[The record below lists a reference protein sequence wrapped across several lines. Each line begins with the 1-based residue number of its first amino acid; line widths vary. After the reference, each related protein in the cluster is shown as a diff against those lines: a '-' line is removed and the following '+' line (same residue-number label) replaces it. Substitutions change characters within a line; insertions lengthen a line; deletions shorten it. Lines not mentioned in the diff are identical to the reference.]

1 MTLTAIQPLNIQT
14 ISSCRLFFNI
24 HQALGVDPAEHY
36 MVDAEALPDEHF
48 RVARLV
54 LQHLLG
60 GNTSFSN
67 SSPAHP
73 KSPQGQ
79 KLFLVYQSEK
89 AWKLYADAMETPLSE
104 VTPWQVHQ
112 FFARI
117 AWLDESTVTTDTARA
132 QLEDY
137 LYGLRSYKSADVVLS
152 LKDYPELGRL
162 LTSVPEDLR
171 LWMVQFKR
179 GARLMSV
186 GEWIARSSGR
196 SLYNGI
202 SASRGEKA
210 RRALSVCCDVIA
222 ALIPPGEYRDRALWA
237 AIEEK
242 LATIEVW
249 WLLEFYLKAGS
260 QIASPC
266 EGLQLDFL
274 TPTPSASRAEFY
286 RKVVA
291 YAANPDDE
299 AWLSLAIANAKGAPG
314 MRALSLGT
322 ELHCKYSGLAFE
334 SAIALAALLLQSQL
348 QSSRVLDDSLPTCR
362 GLNEHVSPLD
372 TWSTV
377 HNVDD
382 LFQQLGIG
390 LLCRL
395 DGDARVLRW
404 RPSQTWHALIQTA
417 RFKSIFAPLLN
428 SMQWYGALTHEQA
441 SPLVTQALAGRAVV
455 DYFLGATRTFTEPLA
470 KTLRGAWVCEY
481 SHVQLCAKVRADI
494 KARQPGV
501 SPPVLEML
509 FYLLVREAMPE
520 LLVEGV
526 PDHLQYGRSLQSVAL
541 IHGVALLESMRPG
554 HSLAPQYDALVGI
567 SAELTQSSDANVHA
581 LWARTLAIP
590 ALRYAIAHGGIEWS
604 GADNLDQA
612 SAAQISQALSYFKA
626 QQELHASEL
635 NDLLSARPPDR
646 KRLAEQMLT
655 EANVDRRIW
664 PLSIKVHGWPI
675 LQEHG
680 FTIAN
685 SYSID
690 RLLAAGRP
698 QASVLELVMMG
709 EAYIKGK
716 PTIPEAYASAFDSF
730 QRELTRAEARVMAR
744 LLAEM
749 QVTDRTALL
758 NSTCEVSRVAFGA
771 EEGVHGLFVRC
782 QPGDHRADFH
792 DHKAE
797 EVFYELIPAGGVV
810 RKVAQ
815 RFQYKIEPDR
825 GFSGN
830 IVETVEK
837 RERNAAK
844 AAKALV
850 TPLLPL
856 DGDAYLKGTASRSSA
871 VYHHPRQGV
880 LVPCAELIHLPG
892 GSEQARLEAFV
903 LVAASHLFTR
913 FLEGSRV
920 EHEHVTQWEQLW
932 AKEREYADIT
942 ARLLIPF
949 YGCATDLAHGE
960 HSAGVIVGCVM
971 EVAFALIPAGQFAGS
986 TARIVMKAGEMS
998 VLSVFKLTGKAV
1010 ARLVAGLAEQS
1021 ALFVVRDV
1029 GKFALKVGRLGW
1041 SRLLEQVPSLKK
1053 VFASQAFLESGITL
1067 DKGMY
1072 RIADSAEH
1080 PWRPKV
1086 KAQDKRAVVDG
1097 RSDVVVRNVGT
1108 LQEPDFRLLDP
1119 ESDAVFGK
1127 RLTSVSKNRPLE
1139 FSISSADEGIGP
1151 GHYPVVLPVTSQVG
1165 GFSELRIAPNYAVQV
1180 IEREEGVFDI
1190 LVDGE
1195 VYHLNAGAT
1204 DAAMRKL
1211 AASKLSSHADWLSE
1225 IENLCRPRRNLESVP
1240 CATGVKLVTPTPEP
1254 LRPGSTS
1261 PKRTGKYP
1269 SHAMDAR
1276 EFTLATLT
1284 TGAGETSQS
1293 LDVFVY
1299 EGKFCK
1305 WAESSEAGPSTSAQ
1319 APAPAGK
1326 VVVPL
1331 SEEERE
1337 LFSLPEAPVYLP
1349 ELDGILSAE
1358 GKLGVP
1364 PNYAPE
1370 DTAFVYE
1377 FAPVIEFGA
1386 IAQGVSDTRALRGM
1400 RLNLADKEWIFV
1412 EPDTGAFYKTRA
1424 PTSNRIELKFAR
1436 VTDVDEINE
1445 FIRVS
1450 EKYRLVRERP
1460 NIETDR
1466 ENIARLLFDLL
1477 DESERDA
1484 WKVSWTPQIASY
1496 DDYARWCIANGQE
1509 NALLG
1514 FASEI
1519 LAGEEIQKKFVELAK
1534 QCIPDFMKIA
1544 QRSVPEKQ
1552 HILEV
1557 LNRLLPVAGSK
1568 GKWVELNMQ
1577 SIITPKATKA
1587 ILSQI
1592 KGANLS
1598 FAQVYTESGERVVY
1612 YALSG
1617 GEKARGLKLRIDS
1630 AETTEQIFDGVI
1642 FRDARARMA
1651 SRQPDPR
1658 FTSLPVVRDAARTV
1672 IRDFSRDLDAE
1683 RLIATVL
1690 KEDMA
1695 TTRLTHIR
1703 FFTVLDTCRS
1713 CGGFVLPRLKLDFP
1727 DALFSVTY
1735 LKNYTFS

>member
-1 MTLTAIQPLNIQT
+1 MTPTAIQPLNIQT

-24 HQALGVDPAEHY
+24 HHALGVDPAEHY
-36 MVDAEALPDEHF
+36 MVDAQALPEEHF

-60 GNTSFSN
+60 EDTSFSN
-67 SSPAHP
+67 TNPVHP
-73 KSPQGQ
+73 KSLQGQ
-79 KLFLVYQSEK
+79 KLFLIYQSEK
-89 AWKLYADAMETPLSE
+89 AWKLYADAMETPLAE
-104 VTPWQVHQ
+104 VTPWMVHQ
-112 FFARI
+112 FFARL
-117 AWLDESTVTTDTARA
+117 AWLDESAVTTETARA
-132 QLEDY
+132 QLSAY
-137 LYGLRSYKSADVVLS
+137 LYGLRPYRGADVVLDP
-152 LKDYPELGRL
+152 KDYPELRGL
-162 LTSVPEDLR
+162 LMAVPQDLR

-179 GARLMSV
+179 GARLMPI

-202 SASRGEKA
+202 AASRDEQA
-210 RRALSVCCDVIA
+210 RRPLSVLCDAIA
-222 ALIPPGEYRDRALWA
+222 EMLPPGEYRDKSLSDALDQKLA
-237 AIEEK
+237 AI
-242 LATIEVW
+242 ATW
-249 WLLEFYLKAGS
+249 WLFEFYLKAGS

-266 EGLQLDFL
+266 EGLQIDFL
-274 TPTPSASRAEFY
+274 TPIPVVSRTEFY
-286 RKVVA
+286 RKVAA
-291 YAANPDDE
+291 YAVNPDDE
-299 AWLSLAIANAKGAPG
+299 SWLPLAIANAKGAPG

-322 ELHCKYSGLAFE
+322 ELRFTHSGLVFD
-334 SAIALAALLLQSQL
+334 SAIALATLLLTSQL
-348 QSSRVLDDSLPTCR
+348 QSSPELSHSLPTGL
-362 GLNEHVSPLD
+362 GLNVHVPPLD
-372 TWSTV
+372 SWSPV
-377 HNVDD
+377 RDADV

-390 LLCRL
+390 LLCRA
-395 DGDARVLRW
+395 DGDASVLRW

-417 RFKSIFAPLLN
+417 RFRSMFAPLLN
-428 SMQWYGALTHEQA
+428 SMQWYGALAHEQA
-441 SPLVTQALAGRAVV
+441 SPVITQALAGRAIV
-455 DYFLGATRTFTEPLA
+455 DYFLGATRTFAEPLE
-470 KTLRGAWVCEY
+470 KTLRCTWVCEY
-481 SHVQLCAKVRADI
+481 SHVQLCARVRADI
-494 KARQPGV
+494 KARQPTV
-501 SPPVLEML
+501 SSSTLDML
-509 FYLLVREAMPE
+509 YYLFAREAMPE

-541 IHGVALLESMRPG
+541 LHGVALVESMRPG
-554 HSLAPQYDALVGI
+554 HSQAPQFDDLIGI
-567 SAELTQSSDANVHA
+567 SSELTQSSDANVHA

-604 GADNLDQA
+604 GSDNIDQA
-612 SAAQISQALSYFKA
+612 SAAQISQALSYL
-626 QQELHASEL
+626 QQQQALHASEL
-635 NDLLSARPPDR
+635 NDLLSIKPPDR

-655 EANVDRRIW
+655 DAHVDRRIW
-664 PLSIKVHGWPI
+664 ELSIKLHGWPI

-680 FTIAN
+680 FTIAD

-690 RLLAAGRP
+690 RLLAVGRP

-709 EAYIKGK
+709 EAYIPGK
-716 PTIPEAYASAFDSF
+716 PTIPEAYASAFDAF
-730 QRELTRAEARVMAR
+730 QQALIRAEARVMTR

-749 QVTDRTALL
+749 QAADRTALL
-758 NSTCEVSRVAFGA
+758 NSTSEVSRVAFGA
-771 EEGVHGLFVRC
+771 EEGVHGLFIRC
-782 QPGDHRADFH
+782 QPGDHQADFH
-792 DHKAE
+792 DHTAAE
-797 EVFYELIPAGGVV
+797 IFYELIPAGGVV

-815 RFQYKIEPDR
+815 RFHYQVEPDT

-830 IVETVEK
+830 ILETVEK
-837 RERNAAK
+837 RERNAANV
-844 AAKALV
+844 AKARV
-850 TPLLPL
+850 TPLLPF
-856 DGDAYLKGTASRSSA
+856 DGDAYLKGTASRSSVA
-871 VYHHPRQGV
+871 YHQPRQGV
-880 LVPCAELIHLPG
+880 LIPCAELIYLPD

-903 LVAASHLFTR
+903 QVAAGHLFTS
-913 FLEGSRV
+913 FLERSRA
-920 EHEHVTQWEQLW
+920 EHEHATQWEQLW
-932 AKEREYADIT
+932 AKEREYADI
-942 ARLLIPF
+942 AACLLIPF
-949 YGCATDLAHGE
+949 YGCITDLAHGE
-960 HSAGVIVGCVM
+960 HSAGVVIGCVM

-986 TARIVMKAGEMS
+986 TARIVIKAGEMS

-1010 ARLVAGLAEQS
+1010 ARLIAGLAEQS
-1021 ALFVVRDV
+1021 ALFIVRDA
-1029 GKFALKVGRLGW
+1029 GKSALNLGRLGW

-1053 VFASQAFLESGITL
+1053 IFASQVFMDGGISL

-1072 RIADSAEH
+1072 RISDSVEH

-1086 KAQDKRAVVDG
+1086 KALDKRVIVDG
-1097 RSDVVVRNVGT
+1097 RSDVVVRNIGT
-1108 LQEPDFRLLDP
+1108 AQEPDFRLLDP

-1127 RLTSVSKNRPLE
+1127 QLTSVSGSRPRE
-1139 FSISSADEGIGP
+1139 FSMSSAADGIVR
-1151 GHYPVVLPVTSQVG
+1151 GHYPVVLPVVSKVE
-1165 GFSELRIAPNYAVQV
+1165 GFTEIRIADSCVVQV

-1195 VYHLNAGAT
+1195 VYHLDAGT
-1204 DAAMRKL
+1204 PGAAMRKL
-1211 AASKLSSHADWLSE
+1211 SASKVSSRAGWLE
-1225 IENLCRPRRNLESVP
+1225 ETENLCRFRRNLESVP

-1254 LRPGSTS
+1254 VKPGSLS

-1269 SHAMDAR
+1269 SHAIDAR

-1284 TGAGETSQS
+1284 TGAGETSQR

-1305 WAESSEAGPSTSAQ
+1305 WAESTEVTPSTSAQ
-1319 APAPAGK
+1319 ASTGK
-1326 VVVPL
+1326 MVVPL
-1331 SEEERE
+1331 SQEERE
-1337 LFSLPEAPVYLP
+1337 LFSLPETPVYLP

-1364 PNYAPE
+1364 PNFTPQ

-1377 FAPVIEFGA
+1377 FAPVIEFGP
-1386 IAQGVSDTRALRGM
+1386 IAQGVSDTRTLRGM
-1400 RLNLADKEWIFV
+1400 RLQFVNTDWIFV
-1412 EPDTGAFYKTRA
+1412 EPDTGAFYKARV
-1424 PTSNRIELKFAR
+1424 PESNRIELKFSR
-1436 VTDVDEINE
+1436 VTEVDEINE

-1466 ENIARLLFDLL
+1466 ENIARLLFDML
-1477 DESERDA
+1477 DDAERDA
-1484 WKVSWTPQIASY
+1484 WKVSLTPQITSY
-1496 DDYARWCIANGQE
+1496 DDYARWCITNGEE
-1509 NALLG
+1509 NSLLR

-1534 QCIPDFMKIA
+1534 QCIPDFKKIA

-1577 SIITPKATKA
+1577 SIITSKATNA

-1630 AETTEQIFDGVI
+1630 AETTEQILDGVI

-1651 SRQPDPR
+1651 SREPDPR